1 MKDSTKKIIITIL
14 NIGIMVA
21 NAIIAY
27 FSGDSGV
34 SAISTVGLLTV
45 ATLAVC

>member
-1 MKDSTKKIIITIL
+1 MKDSTRKLIITIL
-14 NIGIMVA
+14 NIGIMIA

-27 FSGDSGV
+27 FSGNSGV
-34 SAISTVGLLTV
+34 SAVSTVGLLTV